1 MIEKM
6 KFLSITGPKSDID
19 RVVNE
24 YLSKYEIHLEN
35 AMAQLSQVQHLSPYI
50 QINPYKDLLTRINE
64 FAGQLKDT
72 EHVPIR
78 DISLEEIQ
86 PLVDVLNEKISK
98 INKKCDE
105 LSEKRA
111 SITEDLKCITPFLTL
126 PQDLDKLIHYRFV
139 QVRFG
144 RIPVEYYEKFK
155 EYVYDNLD
163 TIFFPCHQDD
173 YVWGLYFVLWTKMEQ
188 VDAVFSSMHF
198 ERIYLKKDYYY
209 GTPQKL
215 HNDLNTQLNEIDKE
229 LNTCHQEIQELL
241 NGDASA
247 ILSAQAALNALS
259 TNFDV
264 RKVAACVQEHQET
277 FYILCGWMSE
287 KDSSSFMKEIEND
300 SKLFCVVEDDNNKI
314 NCKPPTKLKNPKI
327 FKPFEMYIKMY
338 GLPDYH
344 ELDPTIFVALTYSFI
359 FGVMFGDVGQGL
371 LLAIGG
377 FALYKWKQVTLGA
390 IIGTAG
396 IFSTFFGFMFGSIFG
411 FEHTIDALWLRPVEA
426 MTLVPGLGQMN
437 TIFVVAIV
445 FGMFLILVTM
455 IFHIINA
462 VRTHDTEGIWFDQNS
477 VCGLIFYGTLTVSAL
492 LFLTGKSLPAAIIL
506 IVMFAVPLVIIMLK
520 EPITHIVE
528 KKTPVIEGSKPMFFV
543 QSFFELFE
551 IMLSFLSNTLSF
563 VRIGAF
569 AVSHAAMMGVV
580 MMLAGAES
588 GGSINW
594 LIVIGGNLFVC
605 AMEGLIVGIQV
616 LRLEYYEM
624 FSRFYKGTGKEF
636 KPFLKHVNK
645 TKFSDHA

>member
-1 MIEKM
+1 MKNSKNMFTIIWTPSFSPVIRMIM
-6 KFLSITGPKSDID
+6 YGDFILSS
-19 RVVNE
+19 
-24 YLSKYEIHLEN
+24 
-35 AMAQLSQVQHLSPYI
+35 
-50 QINPYKDLLTRINE
+50 
-64 FAGQLKDT
+64 GQ
-72 EHVPIR
+72 
-78 DISLEEIQ
+78 
-86 PLVDVLNEKISK
+86 N
-98 INKKCDE
+98 
-105 LSEKRA
+105 
-111 SITEDLKCITPFLTL
+111 
-126 PQDLDKLIHYRFV
+126 
-139 QVRFG
+139 G
-144 RIPVEYYEKFK
+144 
-155 EYVYDNLD
+155 
-163 TIFFPCHQDD
+163 
-173 YVWGLYFVLWTKMEQ
+173 Q

-396 IFSTFFGFMFGSIFG
+396 IFSTFFGLCSAVFL
-411 FEHTIDALWLRPVEA
+411 AL
-426 MTLVPGLGQMN
+426 N
-437 TIFVVAIV
+437 TPL
-445 FGMFLILVTM
+445 ML
-455 IFHIINA
+455 
-462 VRTHDTEGIWFDQNS
+462 
-477 VCGLIFYGTLTVSAL
+477 YG
-492 LFLTGKSLPAAIIL
+492 
-506 IVMFAVPLVIIMLK
+506 
-520 EPITHIVE
+520 
-528 KKTPVIEGSKPMFFV
+528 
-543 QSFFELFE
+543 
-551 IMLSFLSNTLSF
+551 
-563 VRIGAF
+563 
-569 AVSHAAMMGVV
+569 
-580 MMLAGAES
+580 
-588 GGSINW
+588 
-594 LIVIGGNLFVC
+594 
-605 AMEGLIVGIQV
+605 
-616 LRLEYYEM
+616 
-624 FSRFYKGTGKEF
+624 
-636 KPFLKHVNK
+636 
-645 TKFSDHA
+645 

>member
-19 RVVNE
+19 RIVNK

-35 AMAQLSQVQHLSPYI
+35 AMAQLSQVQHLSPYL
-50 QINPYKDLLTRINE
+50 QINPYKDLLNRINE
-64 FAGQLKDT
+64 LANHLKNT
-72 EHVPIR
+72 EHIPIH

-86 PLVDVLNEKISK
+86 CLINVLDEKISK
-98 INKKCDE
+98 INQKCDKLNE
-105 LSEKRA
+105 QRA
-111 SITEDLKCITPFLTL
+111 SVTEDLKCITPFLTL
-126 PQDLDKLIHYRFV
+126 PQDLDKLIHYRFI

-144 RIPVEYYEKFK
+144 RIPIEYYEKFK

-163 TIFFPCHQDD
+163 TIFFPCQQEDG
-173 YVWGLYFVLWTKMEQ
+173 YIWGLYFVLWTKMEQ

-209 GTPQKL
+209 GTPEKIHSDLQKQL
-215 HNDLNTQLNEIDKE
+215 HDIEQE
-229 LNTCHQEIQELL
+229 LDTCYQEIQSLL
-241 NGDASA
+241 SDDSCF
-247 ILSAQAALNALS
+247 IFSAQSALNALS

-264 RKVAACVQEHQET
+264 RKVAACVQEHQES

-287 KDSSSFMKEIEND
+287 KDSASFLKKIEND

-314 NCKPPTKLKNPKI
+314 HCKPPTKLKNPKI
-327 FKPFEMYIKMY
+327 FKPFEMYVKMY

-359 FGVMFGDVGQGL
+359 FGIMFGDVGQGL
-371 LLAIGG
+371 LLVIGG

-411 FEHTIDALWLRPVEA
+411 FEDWIDALWLKPVDA
-426 MTLVPGLGQMN
+426 MTTVSGLGQMN

-445 FGMFLILVTM
+445 FGMFLILITM
-455 IFHIINA
+455 IFHIFNA
-462 VRTHDTEGIWFDQNS
+462 IHEHDTEGIWFDQNS
-477 VCGLIFYGTLTVSAL
+477 VCGLVFYGTLTLSAL
-492 LFLTGKSLPAAIIL
+492 LFLTGKTMPATVIL
-506 IVMFAVPLVIIMLK
+506 IIMFAVPLIIIMLK
-520 EPITHIVE
+520 EPITRMI
-528 KKTPVIEGSKPMFFV
+528 KKKAPIIEGSKPMFFV

-624 FSRFYKGTGKEF
+624 FSRFLYVSEM
-636 KPFLKHVNK
+636 V
-645 TKFSDHA
+645 